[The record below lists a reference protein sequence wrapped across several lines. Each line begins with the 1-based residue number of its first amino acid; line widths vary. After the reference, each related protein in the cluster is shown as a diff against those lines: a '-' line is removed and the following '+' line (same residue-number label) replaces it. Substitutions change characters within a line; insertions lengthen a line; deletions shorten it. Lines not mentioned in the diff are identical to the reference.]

1 MLLTRQTGDV
11 FFSIINY
18 RTIFVQKY
26 KVNLEKIVIASDH
39 AGFRLKE
46 KLVRWLIKNRY
57 EIRDLGCFSED
68 SVDYPDYAHPL
79 ADAVEK
85 GEFDYGIT
93 ICGSGNGI
101 SMASNK
107 HQKIRSAVCWNE
119 EISRLA
125 RAHNNANICAL
136 PGRFLTEAE
145 AIAIIK
151 IFLNTPFEAGR
162 HKRRIDKIPVK
173 SR

>member
-1 MLLTRQTGDV
+1 M
-11 FFSIINY
+11 
-18 RTIFVQKY
+18 K
-26 KVNLEKIVIASDH
+26 KVIIASDH

-46 KLVRWLIKNRY
+46 KLVRWLISNRY
-57 EIRDLGCFSED
+57 EVKDLGCFSED

-79 ADAVEK
+79 ALAVEK
-85 GEFDYGIT
+85 GDFDYGIT

-125 RAHNNANICAL
+125 RSHNDANVCAL
-136 PGRFLTEAE
+136 PGRFISEAE
-145 AIAIIK
+145 AITIIK
-151 IFLNTPFEAGR
+151 TFLATEFEGGR

>member
-1 MLLTRQTGDV
+1 M
-11 FFSIINY
+11 
-18 RTIFVQKY
+18 
-26 KVNLEKIVIASDH
+26 EKIIIASDH

-46 KLVRWLIKNRY
+46 KLVRWLISSRY
-57 EIRDLGCFSED
+57 EVRDIGCFSED

-79 ADAVEK
+79 ATAVEK
-85 GEFDYGIT
+85 GDYDYGIT

-101 SMASNK
+101 NMACNK
-107 HQKIRSAVCWNE
+107 HQKIRSAVCWND

-125 RAHNNANICAL
+125 RSHNDANVCAL

-145 AIAIIK
+145 AIHIVK
-151 IFLNTPFEAGR
+151 IFLTTSFEGGR
-162 HKRRIDKIPVK
+162 HKRRIDKIPIK

>member
-1 MLLTRQTGDV
+1 ME
-11 FFSIINY
+11 
-18 RTIFVQKY
+18 
-26 KVNLEKIVIASDH
+26 KVIIASDH

-46 KLVRWLIKNRY
+46 KLVRWLISSRY
-57 EIRDLGCFSED
+57 EVKDLGCFSED

-79 ADAVEK
+79 ALAVEK
-85 GEFDYGIT
+85 GDFDYGIT

-125 RAHNNANICAL
+125 RSHNDANVCAL
-136 PGRFLTEAE
+136 PGRFISEAE
-145 AIAIIK
+145 AILIVK
-151 IFLNTPFEAGR
+151 TFLTTEFEGGR
-162 HKRRIDKIPVK
+162 HKRRIDKIPIK

>member
-1 MLLTRQTGDV
+1 
-11 FFSIINY
+11 
-18 RTIFVQKY
+18 
-26 KVNLEKIVIASDH
+26 LEKVIIASDH

-46 KLVRWLIKNRY
+46 KLVSWLISSRY
-57 EIRDLGCFSED
+57 EVKDLGCFSED

-79 ADAVEK
+79 ALAVEK
-85 GEFDYGIT
+85 GDFDYGIT

-119 EISRLA
+119 EIGRLA
-125 RAHNNANICAL
+125 RSHNDANVCAL
-136 PGRFLTEAE
+136 PGRFISEAE
-145 AIAIIK
+145 AILIIK
-151 IFLNTPFEAGR
+151 TFLTTEFEGGR
-162 HKRRIDKIPVK
+162 HKRRIDKIPIK